1 MSSVK
6 EIIWN
11 SGFKKY
17 PFFKGK
23 LFKGDLDLSGK

>member
-23 LFKGDLDLSGK
+23 LFKGGLDLSGK